1 MIADKPCIGQEKDKI
16 ERRVEPVQSS
26 NDFADTTDA
35 DWRDISDD
43 TDDYCDD

>member
-1 MIADKPCIGQEKDKI
+1 MAVGQGKDKI
-16 ERRVEPVQSS
+16 EWRAEPVQSS

-43 TDDYCDD
+43 ADDYCDD